1 MPSRSEKEGLQMA
14 RYYQYTKGNKQY
26 WAFQAYIGTDARTGK
41 RIRVNR
47 RQDRDGNPFTKR
59 SQCELEVAR
68 LKVDVENGDYF
79 LSSNQTFKGLYEEW
93 IERRYKS
100 TVEDST
106 LSNTKRKFNLHIL
119 PYFGNK
125 KVDGITKYDCESF
138 IEELDFKTQKT
149 VKLICTYVSRVFEY
163 GIHIEIIKKNPMEQ
177 AYIPKKKTP
186 PKQPTPYFDRYELKE
201 FLDCAKTYGYKEKWG
216 MLFHFLAYTG
226 CRKGEALALQWS
238 DIDFENTTVSLTKT
252 TSKNEEGLVVHET
265 TKTGTHRTISLD
277 PGTIEKLKHWKKQQA
292 KDSLMMGYNTLN
304 KEQLVFPDQE
314 NKYMA
319 SATVNRAMARIIQTH
334 NLKHVPPHGLRHT
347 HCSLLF
353 EAMDMKD
360 IEGSIKQVQNRLGH
374 KDIKTTLDIYTH
386 VTKEKEQETA
396 MIFMDHMEK

>member
-1 MPSRSEKEGLQMA
+1 MA
-14 RYYQYTKGNKQY
+14 RFYQYTKGNKQY
-26 WAFQAYIGTDARTGK
+26 WAFQAYLGTDPRTGK

-47 RQDRDGNPFTKR
+47 RQDREGRPFTKR
-59 SQCELEVAR
+59 SQCELEIAR
-68 LKVDVENGDYF
+68 LTVDVENGDYF
-79 LSSNQTFKGLYEEW
+79 LASNRTFEGLYEEW
-93 IERRYKS
+93 LERWYKK

-106 LSNTKRKFNLHIL
+106 LLNTKRKFKLHIL

-125 KVDGITKYDCESF
+125 KVEAITKYDCETF
-138 IEELDFKTQKT
+138 VEELNFKTHKT
-149 VKLICTYVSRVFEY
+149 VKLICTYVSRVFDY
-163 GIHIEIIKKNPMEQ
+163 GIHIELMKDNPMKQ
-177 AYIPKKKTP
+177 AYIPKKKNP
-186 PKQPTPYFDRYELKE
+186 PKEHTPYYDKHELKE
-201 FLDCAKTYGYKEKWG
+201 FLQYASTHGYKEKWG

-238 DIDFENTTVSLTKT
+238 DIDFTQETVSLTKT
-252 TSKNEEGLVVHET
+252 TSKNAEGLVIHET

-277 PGTIEKLKHWKKQQA
+277 PVTVKKLKHWKKCQA
-292 KDSLMMGYNTLN
+292 KDLLMLGYNALN

-314 NKYMA
+314 NKHMA
-319 SATVNRAMARIIQTH
+319 SATVNRTMERIIKRH
-334 NLKHVPPHGLRHT
+334 NLKHVPPHGLRHS

-360 IEGSIKQVQNRLGH
+360 IEGSIKQVQTRLGH

-396 MIFMDHMEK
+396 LIFMDHMEK